1 VYWVI
6 EYCLQ
11 PLPFYG
17 NHIDGN
23 EIAVGWFLGRMGHAK
38 NLSLRKP
45 DKFAARHA
53 VRRASTSSA
62 KSTPARDFNV
72 CVSDYK
78 PPSASE
84 LYKDSPKPGQRY
96 AYSALQGK

>member
-1 VYWVI
+1 MPRCLENHVY
-6 EYCLQ
+6 E
-11 PLPFYG
+11 
-17 NHIDGN
+17 N

-45 DKFAARHA
+45 DKLAAWHA
-53 VRRASTSSA
+53 VRRVSTSSA

-96 AYSALQGK
+96 AYISLQEK